1 MLAELTKYAIW
12 CTSPLG
18 MWVLL
23 TLLAF
28 TLCVRRPKTRAFLCV
43 LAQLQLLAFS
53 TPWVADRLFQQLEQ
67 EAAQLQAAKP
77 LKGPVMAIVVLGGGV
92 DGRYAGVREQGDL
105 TDSGDRMLEGARLY
119 RRGVSARVVASGGKF
134 GNDPNKG
141 TEAAAMQSILQDLGV
156 PPHNVLMDEQSRTT
170 LENARYTRELLGPG
184 QHSIAL
190 VTSAYHLPR
199 AVRLFEQAGF
209 DVYPV
214 LCDVRVLPEHKQ
226 LWEELP
232 RHESLQRST
241 LAIKEWLG
249 GLQLRVSDWY
259 LKF

>member
-12 CTSPLG
+12 GASPLG
-18 MWVLL
+18 LWVIL
-23 TLLAF
+23 TLVAF
-28 TLCVRRPKTRAFLCV
+28 TLCVRRPNTRMVLCV
-43 LAQLQLLAFS
+43 WAQLQLLAFS
-53 TPWVADRLFQQLEQ
+53 TPRVADHLFSQLEQ
-67 EAAQLQAAKP
+67 EAAQLQAGKP
-77 LKGPVMAIVVLGGGV
+77 LHGPVKAIVVLGGGV
-92 DGRYAGVREQGDL
+92 DGAYAGLREQGDL
-105 TDSGDRMLEGARLY
+105 NNSGDRVLEGARLY
-119 RRGVSARVVASGGKF
+119 RNGVSARVVVSGGKF
-134 GNDPNKG
+134 GGDPNKG

-170 LENARYTRELLGPG
+170 LENARYTRDLLGPG

-214 LCDVRVLPEHKQ
+214 RCDIRVVPEQ
-226 LWEELP
+226 TQFWEELP
-232 RHESLQRST
+232 RYESLERST

-249 GLQLRVSDWY
+249 RLQLHVSSWY
-259 LKF
+259 